1 MSSSSSRNNKTNQQT
16 NWLGHVRNV
25 PPYSERTVDYS
36 LCLSICVLF
45 FFLFFFVCCLYR
57 TLYYV
62 VIVCIEMLRVHLV
75 LVLFDRSVKNRAHT
89 NTRTDNVYI
98 IYEVVK
104 FVNVVCLTLGSHN
117 TENGNHTG
125 YNSLGG
131 FDQDWI
137 LKFCI
142 FSISTVTMD
151 VNSIV
156 FMLHD

>member
-1 MSSSSSRNNKTNQQT
+1 
-16 NWLGHVRNV
+16 
-25 PPYSERTVDYS
+25 
-36 LCLSICVLF
+36 
-45 FFLFFFVCCLYR
+45 
-57 TLYYV
+57 
-62 VIVCIEMLRVHLV
+62 MLRVHLV